1 MSRAP
6 LRAGPPPYSR
16 PIDPTDDELYIFV
29 TALQSYLSLPEQ
41 SINRQGLA
49 IMGDY
54 LMQRD
59 VLARLKGREDVSVCQ
74 HDFAKILYQC
84 EKTDLGFVVVHCHY
98 A

>member
-59 VLARLKGREDVSVCQ
+59 VLARLKGREDVS
-74 HDFAKILYQC
+74 AKILYQC